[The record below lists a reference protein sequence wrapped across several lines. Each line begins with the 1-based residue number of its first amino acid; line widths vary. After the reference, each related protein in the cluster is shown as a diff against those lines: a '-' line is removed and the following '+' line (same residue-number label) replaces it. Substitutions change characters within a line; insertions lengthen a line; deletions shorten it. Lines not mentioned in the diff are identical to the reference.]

1 MQLELVDQRGRPD
14 ALPVA
19 QEALCG
25 LVAGLGR
32 SRWYLNLVLVDD
44 PHMTELNQR
53 WYGGQGP
60 TDVLSFS
67 YLETGGAGDPVLVA
81 GERGAACDLW
91 LSPGEAVAE
100 VIAGEVI
107 VAPDFVARRC
117 ASQGWGLADEWTLL
131 LVHGALHV
139 LGWTHATDQ
148 TREAM
153 QAQEATLL
161 AAAGIPHPLLRGS
174 GEGS

>member
-14 ALPVA
+14 PLPVSLG
-19 QEALCG
+19 ALSK
-25 LVAGLGR
+25 LVSGLGR
-32 SRWYLNLVLVDD
+32 TSWWLNLVLVDD

-67 YLETGGAGDPVLVA
+67 YLETAGAGDPTLAA
-81 GERGAACDLW
+81 GDRGAACDLW
-91 LSPGEAVAE
+91 LSPGDAVDT

-117 ASQGWGLADEWTLL
+117 ASHRWSLADEWNLL

-139 LGWTHATDQ
+139 LGWTHDTDQ
-148 TREAM
+148 TRQAM
-153 QAQEATLL
+153 QAREETLL

>member
-1 MQLELVDQRGRPD
+1 MQLELVEQRGRPG

-19 QEALCG
+19 FEALAE
-25 LVAGLGR
+25 LVAALGR
-32 SRWYLNLVLVDD
+32 PSWWLNLVLVDD

-67 YLETGGAGDPVLVA
+67 YLETGGAGDPVLAA
-81 GERGAACDLW
+81 GDRGAACDLW
-91 LSPGEAVAE
+91 LSPGDAVAD

-107 VAPDFVARRC
+107 VAPDYVARRC
-117 ASQGWGLADEWTLL
+117 ASQGWGLADEWMLL

-153 QAQEATLL
+153 QAQEVTLL
-161 AAAGIPHPLLRGS
+161 SAAGIPHPLVRGPE
-174 GEGS
+174 EGS

>member
-14 ALPVA
+14 TLPVA
-19 QEALCG
+19 LESLSE

-32 SRWYLNLVLVDD
+32 PPWWLNLVLVDD

-67 YLETGGAGDPVLVA
+67 YLEADGAGAPVLAA
-81 GERGAACDLW
+81 GEHGAACDLW
-91 LSPGEAVAE
+91 LAPGEAVDA

-117 ASQGWGLADEWTLL
+117 ASQGWNLAHEWTLL

-161 AAAGIPHPLLRGS
+161 AVAGIPHPMLRGP
-174 GEGS
+174 GGGA